1 MALKTRHI
9 EQNMK
14 QINKYMQTR
23 TLKPDMKYLDKW
35 DKTVSKVHWET
46 NSLVK
51 RHPHI
56 DPTKIIPKS
65 STSEFPANAITVRF
79 HSQKRKYIGVYVY
92 GEKKMRTWGNGQS
105 SYTYVDSKLKVDLP
119 TKGYNGREFGYSFQG
134 ELPSNMDM
142 EGLGIALNYISD
154 TVKEINRECPFR

>member
-9 EQNMK
+9 EQNIK
-14 QINKYMQTR
+14 QIEKFMQTR
-23 TLKPDMKYLDKW
+23 TLKPDTKYLDKW
-35 DKTVSKVHWET
+35 DKTVSKVHWEA

-56 DPTKIIPKS
+56 DPAKIIPKS
-65 STSEFPANAITVRF
+65 STDEFPANAITVRF
-79 HSQKRKYIGVYVY
+79 HSQKRKYIGVYIY
-92 GEKKMRTWGNGQS
+92 GEKKTRTYNSGQS
-105 SYTYVDSKLKVDLP
+105 WTYVDSKLKVDLP

-142 EGLGIALNYISD
+142 ESLGIALNYISD
-154 TVKEINRECPFR
+154 TVKELDHGN